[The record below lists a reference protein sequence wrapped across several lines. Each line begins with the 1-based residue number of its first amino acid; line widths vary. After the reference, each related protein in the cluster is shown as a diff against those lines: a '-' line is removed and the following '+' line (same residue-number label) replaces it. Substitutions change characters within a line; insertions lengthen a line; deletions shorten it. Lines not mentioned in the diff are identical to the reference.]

1 MVGKGNSRSDIR
13 SDVDSEESGN
23 PRLFDDEN
31 QEKIPSATRRNLFA
45 PTLLVL

>member
-1 MVGKGNSRSDIR
+1 MVGKGKSRSDIR
-13 SDVDSEESGN
+13 SDVDSEESGH

-31 QEKIPSATRRNLFA
+31 QEKTPRATRRNLLA